1 MCVKRYIMPLAS
13 ALFALSCLV
22 PLDAA
27 VRPPLSARLTI
38 LHTNDTHGH
47 LLPFSYP
54 SVVAAGSDLEG
65 LRIRGNIGGV
75 ARRATLVAGIRE
87 ELKRRGIPV
96 WLIDAG
102 DFADGTPFSTEYH
115 GEADIAAM
123 NGAGYNFATLGNHE
137 FNDRLG
143 QLKKLIGLAGYPILC
158 ANVVETSTG
167 KLLTRAYTIES
178 VGPLRVG
185 VFGLTTREAA
195 TYPASRE
202 GLTFLD
208 ETDTARRMVATLR
221 PKADIVVLISHA
233 GEQTD
238 LRLAAEVPGIDVIVG
253 GHSHTRI
260 PSGDFVWRSDDL
272 KEDEVNGTIIVQ
284 AHQWGGE
291 LGRLD
296 LLFERDT
303 KGLWHIDRYRARLIP
318 VSPDIA
324 DDPKVAAVVDK
335 YWQPIA
341 ARYGEVLGQAEGD
354 FSARGDDRAE
364 YNLVADA
371 VRETYVT
378 EVEFENNGGVRAPI
392 IAGPIT
398 RGDAIAVDPFENTVV
413 TFSIT
418 GRDIRRILRQHAP
431 GVSGLRYR
439 LVNGELRE
447 VTVGGKPLEDD
458 RLYTGASNSYFA
470 GYALK
475 GIEVK
480 DTGRVRL
487 DVLIEYI
494 RRKGTV
500 QPSYD
505 GRRVVLGRPAGV
517 AGAPRERQHAPDLS
531 SLGVETNGQR
541 GARLA
546 APSKPG
552 GVTGFSSS
560 PDAI

>member
-1 MCVKRYIMPLAS
+1 L
-13 ALFALSCLV
+13 ALSSLV
-22 PLDAA
+22 PVAA
-27 VRPPLSARLTI
+27 WAQQPSSVRLTI

-54 SVVAAGSDLEG
+54 SVVPTGSALEA
-65 LRIRGNIGGV
+65 LKVRGNIGGV

-87 ELKRRGIPV
+87 ELRRRGTPV

-102 DFADGTPFSTEYH
+102 DFADGTSFSTEYH

-123 NGAGYNFATLGNHE
+123 NAVGYDFATIGNHE
-137 FNDRLG
+137 FNDRLS
-143 QLKKLIGLAGYPILC
+143 QLKKLISLANYPILC
-158 ANVVETSTG
+158 ANVIETSTG
-167 KLLTRAYTIES
+167 KPLTHPFTIES

-208 ETDTARRMVATLR
+208 ETETARRTVAELR
-221 PKADIVVLISHA
+221 PKADIIVLISHA

-238 LRLAAEVPGIDVIVG
+238 LRIAADVPGIDVIVG

-272 KEDEVNGTIIVQ
+272 KEDEINGTIIVQ

-296 LLFERDT
+296 LLFERDA
-303 KGLWHIDRYRARLIP
+303 KGVWHVDRYRARLIP
-318 VSPDIA
+318 VTSDVA
-324 DDPKVAAVVDK
+324 DDGKVAAVVEK
-335 YWQPIA
+335 YWRPIA
-341 ARYGEVLGQAEGD
+341 ARYGEVLGRADGD
-354 FSARGDDRAE
+354 FASRGDDRAE
-364 YNLVADA
+364 YNLVCDA
-371 VRETYVT
+371 VREIYGT

-392 IAGPIT
+392 VSGPIT
-398 RGDAIAVDPFENTVV
+398 RGDAIAVDPFANTVV

-418 GRDIRRILRQHAP
+418 GREIRRVLERHAP

-447 VTVGGKPLEDD
+447 VMVDGKPLQDE
-458 RLYTGASNSYFA
+458 RIYTAASNSYFA

-475 GIEVK
+475 GIAVK

-494 RRKGTV
+494 RGKGTV
-500 QPSYD
+500 TPSYD
-505 GRRVVLGRPAGV
+505 GRRVVLGRPAST
-517 AGAPRERQHAPDLS
+517 AGGPSGGGEDL
-531 SLGVETNGQR
+531 
-541 GARLA
+541 
-546 APSKPG
+546 
-552 GVTGFSSS
+552 
-560 PDAI
+560 PDAGKSANATDLLFGGRSTQNANSVPTLASSAFR

>member
-1 MCVKRYIMPLAS
+1 VKRLIRLLA
-13 ALFALSCLV
+13 AGFFALSSFV
-22 PLDAA
+22 PLGAWA
-27 VRPPLSARLTI
+27 QQPLSVRLTI

-54 SVVAAGSDLEG
+54 SVVPAGSALEA
-65 LRIRGNIGGV
+65 LRVRGNIGGV
-75 ARRATLVAGIRE
+75 ARRATLVARIRE
-87 ELKRRGIPV
+87 ELKRRDTPV

-102 DFADGTPFSTEYH
+102 DFADGTSFSTEYH

-123 NGAGYNFATLGNHE
+123 NAVGYNFATIGNHE
-137 FNDRLG
+137 FNDRLS
-143 QLKKLIGLAGYPILC
+143 QLKKLLGLASYPILC
-158 ANVVETSTG
+158 ANVIETSTG
-167 KLLTRAYTIES
+167 KLLTRPYAIES
-178 VGPLRVG
+178 VGPLKIG

-195 TYPASRE
+195 TYPAARE

-208 ETDTARRMVATLR
+208 ETETARRMVAELR
-221 PKADIVVLISHA
+221 PKADIIVLISHA

-272 KEDEVNGTIIVQ
+272 KEDEINGTIIVQ

-291 LGRLD
+291 IGRLD
-296 LLFERDT
+296 LLFERDA
-303 KGLWHIDRYRARLIP
+303 KGAWHVDRYRARLIP
-318 VSPDIA
+318 VTPDIT
-324 DDPKVAAVVDK
+324 DDVKVAAVVEK

-341 ARYGEVLGQAEGD
+341 ARYGEVLGQADGD
-354 FSARGDDRAE
+354 FASRFDDRAE
-364 YNLVADA
+364 YNLVSDA
-371 VRETYVT
+371 VREIYGT

-392 IAGPIT
+392 VAGPIT

-418 GRDIRRILRQHAP
+418 GREIRQILQRHAP

-439 LVNGELRE
+439 LVNGELGE

-458 RLYTGASNSYFA
+458 RVYAGASNSYFA

-475 GIEVK
+475 GIAVK

-494 RRKGTV
+494 HRKGTIT
-500 QPSYD
+500 PSYD
-505 GRRVVLGRPAGV
+505 GRRVVLGRPAS
-517 AGAPRERQHAPDLS
+517 ATGAPTGRQYLP
-531 SLGVETNGQR
+531 E
-541 GARLA
+541 
-546 APSKPG
+546 
-552 GVTGFSSS
+552 
-560 PDAI
+560 